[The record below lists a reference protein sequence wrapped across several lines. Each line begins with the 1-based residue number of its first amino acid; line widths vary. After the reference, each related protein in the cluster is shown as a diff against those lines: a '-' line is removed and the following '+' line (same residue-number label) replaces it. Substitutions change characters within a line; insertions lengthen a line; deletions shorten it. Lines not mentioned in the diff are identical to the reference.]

1 MDHRL
6 QLQELWHLN
15 GGGGETQTPSGE
27 EQEDQLDQERCA
39 GLQEVKRSRKAI
51 EKQSSAE
58 ALFSAA
64 GKNANPEL
72 FVPVSNQLN
81 IWATPPTAFNTDG
94 EGDDQGLGK
103 DDQERA
109 RRKDEQNFRP
119 WHPHVTGKDS
129 QTKVCFFLFSICSS
143 F

>member
-1 MDHRL
+1 MDYRL

-27 EQEDQLDQERCA
+27 EQEDQLDEERCA

-51 EKQSSAE
+51 ENQSFAE

-64 GKNANPEL
+64 GKN
-72 FVPVSNQLN
+72 SWNQLN
-81 IWATPPTAFNTDG
+81 IRATPPTALNTDK
-94 EGDDQGLGK
+94 EGDDQGLGE

-109 RRKDEQNFRP
+109 RRKHEQNSRP

-129 QTKVCFFLFSICSS
+129 QTKVCFFLFQFACLFKIY

>member
-27 EQEDQLDQERCA
+27 EQEDQLDEERCA

-51 EKQSSAE
+51 ENKSSAE

-64 GKNANPEL
+64 RKNQHPKL
-72 FVPVSNQLN
+72 IIPVSNYLN
-81 IWATPPTAFNTDG
+81 YQAKPPTALNTAHRS
-94 EGDDQGLGK
+94 LL
-103 DDQERA
+103 
-109 RRKDEQNFRP
+109 NSRP
-119 WHPHVTGKDS
+119 WHPHAARKDS
-129 QTKVCFFLFSICSS
+129 QAEV
-143 F
+143 